1 MITNHVFTIEFKIKM
16 SFKYYLQNSI
26 GKSSC
31 SSKDQMCVR
40 SSEHEDL
47 LSLGTL
53 CKANTWVHL
62 GL

>member
-1 MITNHVFTIEFKIKM
+1 MFFTIEFKIKM

-31 SSKDQMCVR
+31 SSKDQRCVR

-53 CKANTWVHL
+53 CKVNTWVHL